1 MLARG
6 ILESGWTCGVSFRPF
21 LNSSGWWWLISSVFL
36 IRICC
41 HKTTHVNGYYGAWPG
56 WAVSISVLP
65 LTISWVVNEMFLEE
79 KDDRG
84 RHRKSTTEWPNVTR
98 IAKQEEFSEAMRE
111 TSPTQLS
118 LRYVFFL
125 PDSSVSLGKPGGK
138 GLGSQ
143 QGSQLFLAPQGF
155 LISDPVSLQE
165 QTRHAS
171 VLGWGPATIQLWRS
185 TSDGRCSQPE
195 TWGPSWGC
203 PSLEVWSYQDRS
215 AFLKR
220 TNVTSREWQM
230 PRGVWKQISIW

>member
-1 MLARG
+1 
-6 ILESGWTCGVSFRPF
+6 
-21 LNSSGWWWLISSVFL
+21 
-36 IRICC
+36 
-41 HKTTHVNGYYGAWPG
+41 
-56 WAVSISVLP
+56 
-65 LTISWVVNEMFLEE
+65 MFLEE

-155 LISDPVSLQE
+155 LISDPASLQE
-165 QTRHAS
+165 QTRRAS
-171 VLGWGPATIQLWRS
+171 DLGWGPATMQL
-185 TSDGRCSQPE
+185 
-195 TWGPSWGC
+195 
-203 PSLEVWSYQDRS
+203 
-215 AFLKR
+215 
-220 TNVTSREWQM
+220 
-230 PRGVWKQISIW
+230 